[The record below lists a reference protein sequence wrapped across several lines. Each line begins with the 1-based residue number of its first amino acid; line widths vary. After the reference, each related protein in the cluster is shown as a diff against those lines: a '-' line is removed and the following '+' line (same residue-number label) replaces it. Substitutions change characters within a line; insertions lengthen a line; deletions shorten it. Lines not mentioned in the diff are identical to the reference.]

1 MKSTRLSTQVSNQ
14 AMSPETWGLSSNI
27 IGNVMSKYTKV
38 FFSIAVA
45 MQIFLFIVLNDCKL
59 TNNTYSIETSAFFLL
74 VLCSLATIL
83 YIAVGLVSY
92 NQDKQLASIK

>member
-1 MKSTRLSTQVSNQ
+1 
-14 AMSPETWGLSSNI
+14 MSPETWGHSSNI
-27 IGNVMSKYTKV
+27 IGDIMSKYTKV

-59 TNNTYSIETSAFFLL
+59 TNNTYSIETSAFFLI